1 MARVAYTVTATLPD
15 EPTRDRYEQWL
26 MGGHVQAVV
35 AAGAS
40 FAQVIRLTDRPLTVQ
55 TRYEFTSE
63 AAYEGYL
70 LDHAPRL
77 RAEGLAAFGDVKPAV
92 IFRREVGTILEFD
105 P

>member
-26 MGGHVQAVV
+26 TGGHVQAVM
-35 AAGAS
+35 AGGAS
-40 FAQVIRLTDRPLTVQ
+40 SAQVIRLTDRPLTVQ
-55 TRYEFTSE
+55 ARYEFPSDE
-63 AAYEGYL
+63 VFQGYL
-70 LDHAPRL
+70 RDHAPQL
-77 RAEGLAAFGDVKPAV
+77 RAEGLALFATKPAV